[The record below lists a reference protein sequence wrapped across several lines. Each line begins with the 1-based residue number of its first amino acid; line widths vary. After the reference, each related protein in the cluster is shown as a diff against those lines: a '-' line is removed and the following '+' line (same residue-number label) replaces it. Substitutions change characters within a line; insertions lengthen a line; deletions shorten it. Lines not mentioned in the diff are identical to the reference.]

1 MRYDYIII
9 GAGSA
14 GCVLANRLS
23 ADARTKVLLLEAGLP
38 DRKQEIHIPAA
49 FGKLF
54 KSEVDWNYETEP
66 QVNLNN
72 RRLYQPRGKTLGG
85 SSSMNAMIYIRGH
98 QTDFD
103 DWRDAGN
110 EGWSYREVLPY
121 FKKCENQERGADE
134 FHGAGGELNVA
145 DLRCVNPLSRAFVE
159 AGREL
164 GFPLNKDF
172 NGARQEGFGFYQV
185 TQKRGKRCSSAAAFL
200 KPVLNRP
207 NLTVKTEAR
216 VRRLIFDKNRVSAIE
231 FSQRGNVEKASVGEE
246 AILCGGAYNSPQLLM
261 LSGVGATEKLRK
273 FDIPTVVDLP
283 GVGENLQDDLLVS
296 LAIRCKKPISLAG
309 AESKLNIAKY
319 LLFKK
324 GPLTSNVPEAGAFVK
339 LDAAQNRPDFQFH
352 FAPAFYINHGFT
364 VPEGHGFGIAPTLIR
379 PTSRG
384 SVALRSGDALD
395 APIIQPNYLQTAN
408 DLDLLVKGTRLALE
422 LIAAKVFAEF
432 CGDVY
437 HYDRTNKISRSA
449 SDAEIAAFVRQNC
462 ETIYHPVGTCKMG
475 ADEMAVVDSKLKV
488 RGTENLRVV
497 DASVFPAAIGGN
509 PNASVIMIAEKAAD
523 SIKNARNHQS
533 TTQDQ
538 T

>member
-1 MRYDYIII
+1 MKYDFIII

-23 ADARTKVLLLEAGLP
+23 ADARMKVLLLEAGSP

-66 QVNLNN
+66 QINLNN

-98 QTDFD
+98 QSDFD

-110 EGWSYREVLPY
+110 EGWSFREVLPY
-121 FKKCENQERGADE
+121 FKKSENQERGADE
-134 FHGAGGELNVA
+134 FHGTGGELNVA
-145 DLRCVNPLSRAFVE
+145 DLRCVNPMSAAFIE
-159 AGREL
+159 AGREF

-172 NGARQEGFGFYQV
+172 NGAQQEGFGFYQV
-185 TQKRGKRCSSAAAFL
+185 TQKRGKRCSTAVAFL

-216 VRRLIFDKNRVSAIE
+216 VLRLIFDKNRVSAIE
-231 FSQRGNVEKASVGEE
+231 FSHQGNIEKTPVGEE

-261 LSGVGATEKLRK
+261 LSGVGAAEKLSK
-273 FDIPTVVDLP
+273 FGIPTVIDLP

-296 LAIRCKKPISLAG
+296 LAIKCKKPISLAS

-319 LLFKK
+319 LLLKK
-324 GPLTSNVPEAGAFVK
+324 GQLTSNVPEAGAFVRF
-339 LDAAQNRPDFQFH
+339 DAAQTRPDFQFH
-352 FAPAFYINHGFT
+352 FAPVFYINHGFT

-384 SVALRSGDALD
+384 FVGLRSNNALD
-395 APIIQPNYLQTAN
+395 APLIQPNYLQSGK

-422 LIAAKVFAEF
+422 LVAAKAFAEF
-432 CGDVY
+432 CGGI
-437 HYDRTNKISRSA
+437 YDYDKTNKISLKS
-449 SDAEIAAFVRQNC
+449 SDSEVAEFIRHNC
-462 ETIYHPVGTCKMG
+462 ETIYHPFGTCKMG
-475 ADEMAVVDSKLKV
+475 ADDLSVVDAKLKV
-488 RGTENLRVV
+488 HGTENLRVV

-523 SIKNARNHQS
+523 LIKNARNHQS
-533 TTQDQ
+533 TAQNQ
-538 T
+538 N